1 VSKSGTDS
9 QVAANVVDSVGGSV
23 PGKTLLGKS
32 GLVERPI
39 GVEDGVLVVL
49 RTVLVEEILRK
60 EGELSGVPGVGGVHS
75 TEDHDA
81 ESDTERRR
89 EESQL

>member
-1 VSKSGTDS
+1 MSKSGTDS